1 MHIEELLGGP
11 LALSCLGCYSLWPQI
26 LLQWEKIE
34 LCFCL
39 ISVGP
44 NLKRR
49 AVFSLP
55 HVLQCTG
62 VGPLWGNEVFL

>member
-11 LALSCLGCYSLWPQI
+11 LALFCLGCYSLWLWI

-34 LCFCL
+34 FCFCL

-44 NLKRR
+44 SLKKRT
-49 AVFSLP
+49 VFSLP
-55 HVLQCTG
+55 HMLQCTG
-62 VGPLWGNEVFL
+62 AGLLWGNEVVL